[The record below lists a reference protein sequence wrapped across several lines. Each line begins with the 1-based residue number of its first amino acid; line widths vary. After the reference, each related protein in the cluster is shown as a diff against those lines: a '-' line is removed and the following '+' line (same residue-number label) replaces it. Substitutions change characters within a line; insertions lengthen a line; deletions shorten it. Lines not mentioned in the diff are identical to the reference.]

1 MKLSAQ
7 GASDIRLHEGFVDHY
22 YLDAVSVPT
31 IGTGFTMRSAAF
43 KKWWSINR
51 KGIEFGPGCTMTRAE
66 ADNALQMLAEE
77 EYGKAV
83 NGFLGKT
90 VPQNV
95 FDAMTSMVFN
105 CGAGSLDWEWARL
118 AKVGDYAASAERLKS
133 TAVTAKGK
141 RLAGLVSRRADEA
154 KLLSHGIYASGGKIS
169 MPEDDAMSDG
179 VLERGERGE
188 AVANLQRNLQRFGFQ
203 VGKIDGQFGYG
214 TEAAVIAFQRTQ
226 KLTPDGIAGPKTLA
240 KLAP

>member
-1 MKLSAQ
+1 MNLSSQ
-7 GASDIRLHEGFVDHY
+7 GASDIRLHEGFVDHWY
-22 YLDAVSVPT
+22 ADPVG
-31 IGTGFTMRSAAF
+31 IGTIATGMTMRSAAF
-43 KKWWSINR
+43 KKWWAKNR

-90 VPQNV
+90 VGQNI
-95 FDAMTSMVFN
+95 FDAMTSVVFN
-105 CGAGSLDWEWARL
+105 CGPGSLDWEWARL
-118 AKVGDYAASAERLKS
+118 AKAGDYAASAERLKT
-133 TAVTAKGK
+133 TAVTAKGR

-154 KLLSHGIYASGGKIS
+154 KLLSQGIYASGGKIS
-169 MPEDDAMSDG
+169 MPEDTAMSDG
-179 VLERGERGE
+179 ILQRGERGE
-188 AVANLQRNLQRFGFQ
+188 SVANLQRNLQRFGFQ

-226 KLTPDGIAGPKTLA
+226 KLTPDGIAGQKTLA